1 MGESST
7 AWLNAM
13 CEAFNLLIGAMEVSA
28 EVWST
33 SGTLCP
39 GGWDVVD
46 GGPARADLRVG
57 L

>member
-1 MGESST
+1 MT
-7 AWLNAM
+7 
-13 CEAFNLLIGAMEVSA
+13 A

-33 SGTLCP
+33 SGMLCP

-46 GGPARADLRVG
+46 GGNAQADLQFG